1 MTQFVEAL
9 EKEEFEKRMEDPKD
23 RRGMLVE
30 LTDKGVFKVNEIM
43 LHYLSRLTNFTKVLT
58 TEERNLFHFLMEKI
72 QSGLASN
79 NRK

>member
-1 MTQFVEAL
+1 MEVL

-72 QSGLASN
+72 QSG
-79 NRK
+79 